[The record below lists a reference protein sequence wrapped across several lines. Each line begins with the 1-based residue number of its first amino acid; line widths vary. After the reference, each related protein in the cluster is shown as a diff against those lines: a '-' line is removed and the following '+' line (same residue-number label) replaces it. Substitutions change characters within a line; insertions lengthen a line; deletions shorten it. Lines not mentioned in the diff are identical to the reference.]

1 MDRIYLDNAAT
12 TAVSPEVLEA
22 MLPYFTQCFGNPSSI
37 HSTGRDARR
46 VVDAA
51 RRQVAA
57 AIGAQPQ
64 EIYFTAG
71 GSESDNWAIK
81 GTAFAKKSRGNHI
94 ITSAIEH
101 HAVLHTCAWLEKQG
115 FEVTYLPV
123 DEFGRVRVEDV
134 EKAITDKTILIT
146 IMAANNEIG
155 TIQPIA
161 EIGKLAHDKGIL
173 FHTDAV
179 QAIGAMPIDVN
190 TMHIDMLSMSGHKFH
205 GPKGIGALYI
215 RKGVK
220 IDQYLHGGAQERGQR
235 AGTENLAGIVG
246 MGKAI
251 EIATQHLE
259 ENAARLTIL
268 RDKLIDGILAEI
280 PDVRLNGHRTQRLP
294 NNVNVSV
301 RYVEGEALLLRLDL
315 AGIAGSSGSACTSG
329 SLDPS
334 HVLLAIG
341 LPHEIAHG
349 SLRLSLGTDTTEA
362 EIDEV
367 LDKLPGIVKNLRDM
381 SPLNAY
387 QQSLNAS
394 CPFDHDHGHDGDDA
408 E

>member
-51 RRQVAA
+51 RKQVAA

-81 GTAFAKKSRGNHI
+81 GTAFAKRSKGNHI

-190 TMHIDMLSMSGHKFH
+190 AMHIDMLSMSGHKFH

-259 ENAARLTIL
+259 ENAARLTVL

-394 CPFDHDHGHDGDDA
+394 CPFDHDHGHDRDDA